1 MWRRANTRRSSPTSI
16 ANVHIFQFAN
26 AVIRSTLTSTH
37 KVSVTQMQMRLVTVI
52 TALRRGPTGYWYP
65 Q

>member
-1 MWRRANTRRSSPTSI
+1 
-16 ANVHIFQFAN
+16 
-26 AVIRSTLTSTH
+26 VIRSTLTSAH